1 VTAPAL
7 AQPSTA
13 LDEQAYAHYLG
24 VRQEVA
30 RMKAAASGP
39 GEGAPSAYWHDELA
53 AIDYIS
59 EASPLIVRKLRHHAV
74 HITGLRPYDYR
85 RFGERQGYFE
95 RRLEALI
102 ALAGGRELLVPE
114 AEALGGFGYRIDG
127 HLYNV
132 DTIKF
137 FEVLVGMQR
146 GGVVESFAR
155 SVSRRMVWEIGGGW
169 GGFAYQ
175 FRTLFPNTTYVI
187 VDFAEL
193 FLFSATYLSTMF
205 PGATVRFWREDQPTF
220 DRWEDADFIFIPHDR
235 VEAMRQA
242 RPDLLVNLVSFH
254 EMTSPQVDA
263 YVTLAASIRCPT
275 LYSLNRDRSVYNDE
289 IEAVGHILS
298 RHYDI
303 REVRLLGSDYTKA
316 TKKGSAVGVEE
327 APRLEAAAQDRYR
340 HLIGRLPDVAPRDRA
355 PDATSDVASADDV
368 RRLMAG
374 RLASRHESRDVT
386 PPLVGIGVTLH
397 NRAMYLR
404 EALDSLLAQTYPHFR
419 LALVDDGSDDAT
431 GIIAREY
438 EGRDP
443 RVRYVRFEERRG
455 MIAAWRSAFELA
467 TADPVDYF
475 AWASDHDR
483 WDRRWLETLVA
494 ELERHPDAVLAYPLT
509 ERMDAS
515 GIPLPKPPRQFE
527 TIGVT
532 DLATRWQRF
541 SRSDAVAAGDMV
553 YGVMRPDA
561 VRQAGI
567 FRPVLCPDRLL
578 LAELT
583 MQGQIRQVPQ
593 VLWHRRQ
600 FSAGSISRQRSSLF
614 APGGPR
620 PGALTTPWWMHARAL
635 WEIYGKRRHPADA
648 GNPAKA
654 GLHGSAGRAG
664 LHDGNPAKAG
674 LHDGNP
680 AKAGLHDRKAGLH
693 DDTGEGAT
701 RPVLARM
708 MVARLV
714 FTYTAFY
721 AFRHYAK
728 TPTQRDLVW
737 VLQRPRWAYKRAK
750 HGMLVGI
757 HACLV
762 GARRVGITP
771 AFERACERLT
781 GSPRPWRRNTG
792 VRHRKTA

>member
-13 LDEQAYAHYLG
+13 LDRQAYEHYLRA
-24 VRQEVA
+24 RQEVV
-30 RMKAAASGP
+30 RMKAAADASGAA
-39 GEGAPSAYWHDELA
+39 APSAYWNEELA

-102 ALAGGRELLVPE
+102 ALAGGRDLLVPE

-127 HLYNV
+127 QLYNV

-137 FEVLVGMQR
+137 FEVLVGMRR
-146 GGVVESFAR
+146 GGILEPFGRNA
-155 SVSRRMVWEIGGGW
+155 SRRMVWEVGGGW

-175 FRTLFPNTTYVI
+175 FKTLFPNSTYVI

-193 FLFSATYLSTMF
+193 FLFSATYLSTLF
-205 PGATVRFWREDQPTF
+205 PAATLRFWRDDQPTF
-220 DRWEDADFIFIPHDR
+220 DRWEEADFIFIPHDR
-235 VEAMRQA
+235 VDAMRQA

-254 EMTSPQVDA
+254 EMTSPQVEA
-263 YVTLAASIRCPT
+263 YVGLAASIGCPA

-289 IEAVGHILS
+289 LEAVGHILS

-316 TKKGSAVGVEE
+316 TKKGSAVGIEE

-340 HLIGRLPDVAPRDRA
+340 HLIGTLPETASRTSVAASPA
-355 PDATSDVASADDV
+355 AHATADV
-368 RRLMAG
+368 RRDDARRRVSARRPHDESDDQEDRSIG
-374 RLASRHESRDVT
+374 RPQSGRDSRAISR
-386 PPLVGIGVTLH
+386 PPLVGIGVTLY

-419 LALVDDGSDDAT
+419 LVLVDDGSDDAT
-431 GIIAREY
+431 GVIAREY
-438 EGRDP
+438 EGRDA
-443 RVRYVRFEERRG
+443 RVRYVRFAARRG

-467 TADPVDYF
+467 TAEPVDYF

-483 WDRRWLETLVA
+483 WGRRWLETLVA
-494 ELERHPDAVLAYPLT
+494 ELESHPEVVLAYPLT

-515 GIPLPKPPRQFE
+515 GIPFPKPAREFE
-527 TIGVT
+527 TVGIT
-532 DLATRWQRF
+532 DLATRWRRF

-561 VRQAGI
+561 VRKAGI

-583 MQGQIRQVPQ
+583 MQGEIRQVPQ

-635 WEIYGKRRHPADA
+635 WAAYGRRAAGPAE
-648 GNPAKA
+648 A
-654 GLHGSAGRAG
+654 GLCEG
-664 LHDGNPAKAG
+664 PA
-674 LHDGNP
+674 
-680 AKAGLHDRKAGLH
+680 
-693 DDTGEGAT
+693 
-701 RPVLARM
+701 LARAT
-708 MVARLV
+708 VARLV
-714 FTYTAFY
+714 FTYTASY

-750 HGMLVGI
+750 HGILVGVW
-757 HACLV
+757 AGLV
-762 GARRVGITP
+762 LARRAGITP
-771 AFERACERLT
+771 ALERACERLT
-781 GSPRPWRRNTG
+781 GSPRPWRR
-792 VRHRKTA
+792 KTA